1 MNKKVKITTDLTI
14 VDIYIFSIIFISILL
29 IESLKNLF
37 EIFTYGIYKKE
48 LLTKKSNLGFD
59 LNIKIR

>member
-48 LLTKKSNLGFD
+48 LLTKKSDLGFD

>member
-1 MNKKVKITTDLTI
+1 MNKKITITKDISI
-14 VDIYIFSIIFISILL
+14 VDIYIFSIIFILILL